1 MLTNKNKDLI
11 DSLVTEKKQPLNN
24 TYVAMPRSSAEWTS
38 YSSVQKKKT
47 KQNENKK
54 KKKEATYSY
63 TCLKIPDF
71 SLTNMKFPTN

>member
-1 MLTNKNKDLI
+1 
-11 DSLVTEKKQPLNN
+11 
-24 TYVAMPRSSAEWTS
+24 MPRPSSEWTS
-38 YSSVQKKKT
+38 YSSVQ
-47 KQNENKK
+47 